1 MAPLRL
7 IYGVEMTKRWRKN
20 GRHIHHLGSQTA
32 SWSSCRSARNY
43 FPSRTALCVHKH
55 DTSTVGYGLPLHSPA
70 WALSQHRGA
79 KGKRKKIQILQF
91 SLHALP
97 GQCCQQ
103 AVITRKVVPDYKNK
117 WQRKKYKWIDSMR
130 HNWPMTRVLSQR
142 LYLTK
147 PRRVVKKKIVSIIYI
162 LITRYNDLGTRSH
175 LGVYLCY
182 TLYTCLLSTS
192 RV

>member
-1 MAPLRL
+1 MADAFTTWVVRRL
-7 IYGVEMTKRWRKN
+7 L
-20 GRHIHHLGSQTA
+20 GRVAVPHAIIFHLG
-32 SWSSCRSARNY
+32 RPSAFKRRY
-43 FPSRTALCVHKH
+43 VYGWLRPPTALAG
-55 DTSTVGYGLPLHSPA
+55 VGSVPA
-70 WALSQHRGA
+70 SRC
-79 KGKRKKIQILQF
+79 KREEKKNIQILQF

-117 WQRKKYKWIDSMR
+117 WQRKKYRWIDSMR

-147 PRRVVKKKIVSIIYI
+147 PRRVVKKKNVSIIYI

>member
-1 MAPLRL
+1 MAKKWPTHSPPGQSDGFLVELPFRTQLFSISDGPLRS
-7 IYGVEMTKRWRKN
+7 KD
-20 GRHIHHLGSQTA
+20 
-32 SWSSCRSARNY
+32 
-43 FPSRTALCVHKH
+43 

-70 WALSQHRGA
+70 WALSQRRGA

>member
-1 MAPLRL
+1 MADAFTTWVVRRLLGRVAVPHAIIFHLGRPSAFINTIRLRL
-7 IYGVEMTKRWRKN
+7 A
-20 GRHIHHLGSQTA
+20 TA
-32 SWSSCRSARNY
+32 SHCTRRRGLC
-43 FPSRTALCVHKH
+43 PSIAV
-55 DTSTVGYGLPLHSPA
+55 
-70 WALSQHRGA
+70 Q
-79 KGKRKKIQILQF
+79 KGREKKIQILQF

-147 PRRVVKKKIVSIIYI
+147 PRRVVKKKMYPLFIF
-162 LITRYNDLGTRSH
+162 
-175 LGVYLCY
+175 
-182 TLYTCLLSTS
+182 
-192 RV
+192 

>member
-20 GRHIHHLGSQTA
+20 GRRIHHLGSQTA
-32 SWSSCRSARNY
+32 SWPSCRSARNY
-43 FPSRTALCVHKH
+43 FPSRTALCVQK
-55 DTSTVGYGLPLHSPA
+55 TIRLRLATVAHCTRRRGLCPSIA
-70 WALSQHRGA
+70 VQ
-79 KGKRKKIQILQF
+79 KGREKKIQILQF

-147 PRRVVKKKIVSIIYI
+147 PRRVVKKKKCI
-162 LITRYNDLGTRSH
+162 H
-175 LGVYLCY
+175 YLY
-182 TLYTCLLSTS
+182 FDHT
-192 RV
+192 VQ